1 MALPK
6 RYAITNYRNFQI
18 RYRMLIWYHGVLE
31 LQDEKIILFCSLIQ
45 HYNGKCAP
53 LFAISVNGK
62 IQNLPQLAP
71 LCLHE
76 VLNNFLSRSLY
87 TVRYGLGRKRGKA
100 AHRDSNHIAT
110 KEYPLIPGIY
120 IWGWW
125 PSIQRQTIG

>member
-1 MALPK
+1 M
-6 RYAITNYRNFQI
+6 
-18 RYRMLIWYHGVLE
+18 
-31 LQDEKIILFCSLIQ
+31 CSSL
-45 HYNGKCAP
+45 CD
-53 LFAISVNGK
+53 ISNGK
-62 IQNLPQLAP
+62 IQNLLQLAP
-71 LCLHE
+71 VCLHE

-87 TVRYGLGRKRGKA
+87 TVRYGLGRTERGKA